1 MSEHAS
7 PESATPETGGG
18 DRCRHPRGRRIK
30 TSHMVILGA
39 VIVTGIAAAVTGIRA
54 ADRAAG
60 APTGVMM
67 AGWQAGWHGHG
78 RHHMARRLCSDER
91 DAWIEDKLEL
101 VESFVDF
108 DDEQRPAWDALA
120 EAVRAGSGRVG
131 ESCAG
136 LDLEALPASAPARLE
151 QMELMLSTG
160 LDVVREVRPA
170 FEQFYAVLDDQQ
182 KAALDRLTTRH
193 RDG

>member
-1 MSEHAS
+1 MSEQPN
-7 PESATPETGGG
+7 PESPTPEPGGG
-18 DRCRHPRGRRIK
+18 DRCRHRRGRRIK

-39 VIVTGIAAAVTGIRA
+39 VIVAGIAVAVTGIRA
-54 ADRAAG
+54 ADHAAG

-67 AGWQAGWHGHG
+67 AGWHGHG
-78 RHHMARRLCSDER
+78 RHHMAQRLCGDER

-108 DDEQRPAWDALA
+108 DDEQRPAWNALA
-120 EAVRAGSGRVG
+120 EAIRAGSGRVG
-131 ESCAG
+131 EGCAG

-170 FEQFYAVLDDQQ
+170 FDQFYAVLDDQQ
-182 KAALDRLTTRH
+182 KAALDRLTMWH